1 MTMLSLKSQQ
11 SREEEGFEEEL
22 SGFDLNELTSSYD
35 VRGRSSPSCDV
46 TRMSID
52 ESEVEQSYVKSN
64 GTTNNLMTI
73 EEPEKDVE
81 RSRNGENTNGQFH
94 SR

>member
-1 MTMLSLKSQQ
+1 MLSLKSQQ

-35 VRGRSSPSCDV
+35 VRGRSSPNNDV

-64 GTTNNLMTI
+64 GITNNFMTI

-81 RSRNGENTNGQFH
+81 RSRNGDGQFH

>member
-1 MTMLSLKSQQ
+1 
-11 SREEEGFEEEL
+11 
-22 SGFDLNELTSSYD
+22 
-35 VRGRSSPSCDV
+35 
-46 TRMSID
+46 MSID

-64 GTTNNLMTI
+64 GTTNNFMQI

>member
-1 MTMLSLKSQQ
+1 
-11 SREEEGFEEEL
+11 
-22 SGFDLNELTSSYD
+22 
-35 VRGRSSPSCDV
+35 
-46 TRMSID
+46 MSID

-64 GTTNNLMTI
+64 GITNNFMTI

-81 RSRNGENTNGQFH
+81 RSRNGDGQFH